1 MLIHPILLA
10 KIKQQNLTDNNL
22 LNLIRFGQVN
32 EKVRTRIENV
42 VIGRNVALENGRN
55 IALGI
60 GNDRNKA

>member
-1 MLIHPILLA
+1 MFLFIYLILHA

-32 EKVRTRIENV
+32 EKVRTRIMNV

-55 IALGI
+55 VALEMAEI
-60 GNDRNKA
+60 